1 MNFHDFHE
9 ANHSY
14 HCDGLLTSVHG
25 LTLFRDL
32 AAFLQFFLSAATY
45 HVFAMR
51 KAVTAD
57 TASKNSPQTT
67 RPCAATHCKII
78 ELFRFHDFTALD

>member
-1 MNFHDFHE
+1 MKAHDFHE
-9 ANHSY
+9 ANHTY

-25 LTLFRDL
+25 LPLFRDL
-32 AAFLQFFLSAATY
+32 AAVFFLSAATC

-51 KAVTAD
+51 AVTAD

-67 RPCAATHCKII
+67 RPCAATKCRTIVQT
-78 ELFRFHDFTALD
+78 RYHDFTALD